1 MRIFPLKKSA
11 LLLLGG
17 TFAWL
22 LPAVASAQFKNPLTS
37 STSFSEIIRDVSYWL
52 TGLVVILAAMAV
64 IWGGIRLIIGVGRE
78 QEIQKAKTI
87 ILWGIIG
94 LAVAFLVWVFLCT
107 IMELLNV
114 GCIYTPGG
122 GSDFPR

>member
-22 LPAVASAQFKNPLTS
+22 LPAVASAQFENPIT

-52 TGLVVILAAMAV
+52 TGLVVVLATMAV

-78 QEIQKAKTI
+78 QEIQQAKTI

-94 LAVAFLVWVFLCT
+94 LAAAFLVWVFLCT

-114 GCIYTPGG
+114 GCLSYTLGE
-122 GSDFPR
+122 GSS

>member
-1 MRIFPLKKSA
+1 MRIFSLKKSV

-22 LPAVASAQFKNPLTS
+22 LPAVASAQFKNPIPN
-37 STSFSEIIRDVSYWL
+37 STSLSEIIRDVSYWL
-52 TGLVVILAAMAV
+52 TGLVVVLATMAV

-114 GCIYTPGG
+114 GCLSYTLGE
-122 GSDFPR
+122 GSS

>member
-1 MRIFPLKKSA
+1 MRIFSLKKSV

-22 LPAVASAQFKNPLTS
+22 LPAVASAQFRNPITNS
-37 STSFSEIIRDVSYWL
+37 SLSEIIRDVSYWL
-52 TGLVVILAAMAV
+52 TGLVVTLATMAV

-114 GCIYTPGG
+114 GCLSYTLGE
-122 GSDFPR
+122 GSS